1 MSFWK
6 KILGSDAGQ
15 PAVPA
20 KAKTG
25 LNFSGLTL
33 IRQGNCGY
41 FVDRDYVVRAFWVA
55 KLEIAGSKG
64 HLMATLHLHEA
75 QGELSD
81 IPLSIFYALQHDTF
95 LHAENK
101 SYGDFGGYIIMFD
114 KHTLPVCG
122 RARKDQ

>member
-6 KILGSDAGQ
+6 KLFGNDVDQ
-15 PAVPA
+15 PADPA
-20 KAKTG
+20 QARTG
-25 LNFSGLTL
+25 LNFSGLSL
-33 IRQGNCGY
+33 IKQGDCGY
-41 FVDRDYVVRAFWVA
+41 FVDRDHVIRAFWVS

-64 HLMATLHLHEA
+64 HLTATLHLNQA
-75 QGELSD
+75 RGELSD
-81 IPLSIFYALQHDTF
+81 IPLSVFYALDQNTF

-101 SYGDFGGYIIMFD
+101 SYGDIGGYIIMLD